1 MRKQLIN
8 TFQNYFQVKLQVLPA
23 TKETLQ
29 NMEKL
34 LFLEV
39 IRMLQELNDRSEV
52 LAEMGLDLTEYENA
66 YYDLIQN
73 LLRMSFNDA
82 QIELINYY
90 VYQLPDQEDFEGT
103 LELTKGKKT
112 VKKPFN
118 TPEDLWEVLK
128 EVK

>member
-1 MRKQLIN
+1 MKKKLTDI
-8 TFQNYFQVKLQVLPA
+8 FQNCFNVKLRVDVA
-23 TKETLQ
+23 TKKTSQ
-29 NMEKL
+29 DMEKL
-34 LFLEV
+34 LFIEAVRL
-39 IRMLQELNDRSEV
+39 LQDLRDRSEV

-73 LLRMSFNDA
+73 LLRMSFRDA
-82 QIELINYY
+82 QIELINYF

-112 VKKPFN
+112 IKRPFS

-128 EVK
+128 EIK